1 MLISPWAL
9 RHSTCAYPAFS
20 SLPFPCSHCISVSSL
35 CINLACTGSSRFTSQ
50 MPFASHCSAWRNTQ
64 GSRQILVTVHFQH
77 ICTRWTS
84 VCSGVW
90 TSNLQAVRFK
100 TWLLVCREAQSL
112 QTGIPQ
118 AASFSVLLDFF
129 RSARFADWWSEAWQ
143 LHTNKGACSD
153 LNEVLAIFLRRL
165 FN

>member
-1 MLISPWAL
+1 M
-9 RHSTCAYPAFS
+9 
-20 SLPFPCSHCISVSSL
+20 
-35 CINLACTGSSRFTSQ
+35 
-50 MPFASHCSAWRNTQ
+50 
-64 GSRQILVTVHFQH
+64 
-77 ICTRWTS
+77 
-84 VCSGVW
+84 W

-165 FN
+165 FNYNVHRVVLKIEGFQHGMQEKLKSTYMANAVRARGAKCRHAVEKRRGECCACTRS